1 MLHIRGESGLGDSI
15 YLYPIVKSYLDNVKE
30 PIAVYSNYPEV
41 FEDLKCLVLPFSK
54 NIDDEAKIFS
64 YLPNKSNSET
74 TILEDITSSC
84 PYQINFYK
92 EHKIKNHNFIKNI
105 LKNKPNNKKIC
116 IVRYI
121 EPRHNKKRLD
131 NVDCNPNLINRFIS
145 EFKKDYYFVG
155 IGTNNY
161 YKIKCDMDLMGQTSV
176 SDLFDLVFIS
186 NLVIAQVGYTVPL
199 CELLH
204 KNNIAIFPKK
214 WQTANLF
221 LKTITPNKICG
232 QYTSHTYDDQD
243 FKDISRPKITVETTE
258 KINHIDIANFLNNSK
273 KIAIVG
279 NATSI
284 NNYNRGEFIDSHDCV
299 IRMNRCLVNKKVGY
313 KTNIW
318 VTGFWPNIVY
328 PQFNNLKP
336 NYIIWNN
343 WSDEG
348 IRRFLNL
355 CLKKQQYNK
364 LKDRLI
370 INVNYQKNQQEFN
383 NNYNQK
389 LILTTGMHTILYI
402 LDILLNINNHK
413 INIFGFDFFKSPTT
427 GTSSI
432 NFYQHQ
438 PKLEKKYIYDIL
450 LPSYQNINIIQ

>member
-1 MLHIRGESGLGDSI
+1 
-15 YLYPIVKSYLDNVKE
+15 
-30 PIAVYSNYPEV
+30 
-41 FEDLKCLVLPFSK
+41 
-54 NIDDEAKIFS
+54 
-64 YLPNKSNSET
+64 
-74 TILEDITSSC
+74 
-84 PYQINFYK
+84 
-92 EHKIKNHNFIKNI
+92 
-105 LKNKPNNKKIC
+105 
-116 IVRYI
+116 
-121 EPRHNKKRLD
+121 
-131 NVDCNPNLINRFIS
+131 
-145 EFKKDYYFVG
+145 
-155 IGTNNY
+155 
-161 YKIKCDMDLMGQTSV
+161 
-176 SDLFDLVFIS
+176 
-186 NLVIAQVGYTVPL
+186 
-199 CELLH
+199 
-204 KNNIAIFPKK
+204 
-214 WQTANLF
+214 
-221 LKTITPNKICG
+221 
-232 QYTSHTYDDQD
+232 
-243 FKDISRPKITVETTE
+243 
-258 KINHIDIANFLNNSK
+258 
-273 KIAIVG
+273 
-279 NATSI
+279 
-284 NNYNRGEFIDSHDCV
+284 
-299 IRMNRCLVNKKVGY
+299 MNRCLVNKKVGY